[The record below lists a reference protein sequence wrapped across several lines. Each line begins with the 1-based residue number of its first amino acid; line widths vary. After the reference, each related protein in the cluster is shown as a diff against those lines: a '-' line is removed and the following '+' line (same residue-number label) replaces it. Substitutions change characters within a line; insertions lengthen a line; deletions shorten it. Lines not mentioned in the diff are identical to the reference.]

1 MPFSLYDSLQK
12 NEINFK
18 QIFNSNTTKKTMVP
32 FIKAKFIL
40 QKIDLTLL
48 RIGFFGAAHL

>member
-1 MPFSLYDSLQK
+1 MPFSSYDSLQK

-18 QIFNSNTTKKTMVP
+18 QISHSNTTNKTMVP
-32 FIKAKFIL
+32 FITAKFIL

-48 RIGFFGAAHL
+48 RISFFEAAHV